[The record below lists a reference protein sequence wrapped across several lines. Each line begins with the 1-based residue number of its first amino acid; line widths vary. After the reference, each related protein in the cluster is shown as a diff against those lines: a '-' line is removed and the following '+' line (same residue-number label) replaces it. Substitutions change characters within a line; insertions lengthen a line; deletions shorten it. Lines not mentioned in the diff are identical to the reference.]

1 MLLKPDKA
9 KKIFP
14 GEQLSL
20 VGPLDDARK
29 AKKKKITLIVSL
41 FLCIGLSII
50 FTVYRTVSRIISEK
64 KYQKF
69 EINFKLPN
77 LKISTSANIDLDAEI
92 DSVLQNNNGLWSF
105 YVETLPKTMESFSWA
120 KNRDQLFI
128 DDSSVNITSLLL
140 KKQDTPD
147 SLIKP
152 NLPEGAQIRENQ
164 IAKDGYFEYQS
175 VITVP
180 GKQIFLVIKTSGS
193 SDLEKSKSLIP
204 LLAEKIYWA
213 VIKM

>member
-1 MLLKPDKA
+1 MLPKPDKT

-20 VGPLDDARK
+20 VGPLDDARR
-29 AKKKKITLIVSL
+29 AKKKKITLIISL

-69 EINFKLPN
+69 EINLKLPN
-77 LKISTSANIDLDAEI
+77 FNKNTPVHIDLDAEI
-92 DSVLQNNNGLWSF
+92 NSVLKTDDGLWSF
-105 YVETLPKTMESFSWA
+105 YVEILPKTTDSFTWA
-120 KNRDQLFI
+120 KNRDQLFL
-128 DDSSVNITSLLL
+128 DDNSANTTALLL
-140 KKQDTPD
+140 KKPDTPD
-147 SLIKP
+147 SLIKS
-152 NLPEGAQIRENQ
+152 NLPEGTQIKENQ
-164 IAKDGYFEYQS
+164 ITKDNYFEYQS
-175 VITVP
+175 IITVP

-193 SDLEKSKSLIP
+193 SALEKSKSLIP

-213 VIKM
+213 VIKI